1 MTPQQLLEQ
10 MEQHRALIAQ
20 WNYLLPGRS
29 IDPFQFSVW
38 LRLHPFARIVAAIE
52 KTGRKSAKL
61 AGVMSTDHLIRFC
74 SKAANNLK
82 TQQSL
87 QAAA

>member
-1 MTPQQLLEQ
+1 MTPQALLEQ

-20 WNYLLPGRS
+20 WNYLLPERS

-38 LRLHPFARIVAAIE
+38 LRLHPFARIVDAIE
-52 KTGRKSAKL
+52 RTARKYAKVSGQMSA
-61 AGVMSTDHLIRFC
+61 DHLTRFC
-74 SKAANNLK
+74 SKVANQLK
-82 TQQSL
+82 TQSL